1 MQGRTTPS
9 ARRVDDPA
17 RREDRVME
25 ERNKVLVKIY
35 GQEFTISGE
44 QPRDHIIKVA
54 DHVDRAMHELA
65 KSLPSCSTSS
75 LATLAAVNCAD
86 QYYRSIESTDEL
98 KAKNQQLEK
107 DAQHYVQLW
116 DEAKRNFLQYK
127 EDAQSAV
134 ENREELL
141 RAYDEKKTEY
151 RELQTK
157 FQELQQMT
165 DSLQR
170 KNETLSQRIA
180 SQEDKK
186 GSSDLLIKEL
196 ELKCREM
203 ESSFF
208 DLQMENIQLKG
219 ELDRYKKIVESAE

>member
-1 MQGRTTPS
+1 M
-9 ARRVDDPA
+9 D
-17 RREDRVME
+17 
-25 ERNKVLVKIY
+25 ERNRVQVKIY

-44 QPRDHIIKVA
+44 QPRDHIIRVA

-65 KSLPSCSTSS
+65 KNLPSCSTSS
-75 LATLAAVNCAD
+75 LASLAAVNCAD
-86 QYYRSIESTDEL
+86 EYYRSINSINEL

-116 DEAKRNFLQYK
+116 DEAKKNFIQYK

-134 ENREELL
+134 ENRDELQ
-141 RAYDEKKTEY
+141 RAYDQKKADY
-151 RELQTK
+151 RELQTRL
-157 FQELQQMT
+157 QELEQAN

-208 DLQMENIQLKG
+208 DLQMENIQLKS

>member
-1 MQGRTTPS
+1 M
-9 ARRVDDPA
+9 
-17 RREDRVME
+17 ME
-25 ERNKVLVKIY
+25 ERNRVQVKIY

-65 KSLPSCSTSS
+65 KGLPSCPTSS
-75 LATLAAVNCAD
+75 LAVLAAVNCAD
-86 QYYRSIESTDEL
+86 EYYRSVDNVNEL

-116 DEAKRNFLQYK
+116 DEAKKNFIQYK

-134 ENREELL
+134 ENREELQ
-141 RAYDEKKTEY
+141 RAYEQKKSEY
-151 RELQTK
+151 RELQIK
-157 FQELQQMT
+157 FQELEQANE
-165 DSLQR
+165 SLQR
-170 KNETLSQRIA
+170 KNETLSQRIT
-180 SQEDKK
+180 SQEEKK
-186 GSSDLLIKEL
+186 GSSDLLIKEF

-208 DLQMENIQLKG
+208 DLQMENIQLKS
-219 ELDRYKKIVESAE
+219 ELERYKKIVGSAE

>member
-1 MQGRTTPS
+1 
-9 ARRVDDPA
+9 
-17 RREDRVME
+17 ME
-25 ERNKVLVKIY
+25 ERNRVQVKIY

-65 KSLPSCSTSS
+65 KGLPSCPTSS
-75 LATLAAVNCAD
+75 LAVLAAVNCAD
-86 QYYRSIESTDEL
+86 EYYRSVDNVNEL

-116 DEAKRNFLQYK
+116 DEAKKNFIQYK

-134 ENREELL
+134 ENREELQ
-141 RAYDEKKTEY
+141 RAYEQKKSEY
-151 RELQTK
+151 RELQIK
-157 FQELQQMT
+157 FQELEQANE
-165 DSLQR
+165 SLQR
-170 KNETLSQRIA
+170 KNETLSQRIT
-180 SQEDKK
+180 SQEEKK

-208 DLQMENIQLKG
+208 DLQMENIQLKS
-219 ELDRYKKIVESAE
+219 ELERYKKIVGSAE